1 MVTCGRRSRIV
12 TWTDWGAQGLGS
24 VVRAPGLGDPQPS
37 AWTRPW
43 TIPGITR
50 NGKQGPKS
58 HCSLFSACSV
68 LAAGRLRR
76 AGQADSGVACEE
88 PTSPPATSRP
98 RRREPRAHSRQH
110 RQRRHHARPEACG
123 TRAQT
128 GDKTPFWGLCC
139 PPCHC
144 MRNTSCYCGSVP
156 SSPHVPRAAM
166 NITSISCSNPGCW

>member
-12 TWTDWGAQGLGS
+12 TWTGWGPQGLGS

-76 AGQADSGVACEE
+76 AGQADSGMACEE

-98 RRREPRAHSRQH
+98 PRAHSRQH
-110 RQRRHHARPEACG
+110 HHRPSLRGAGAGHSRVTRHPSGVSAALPATVCETQAATVGVCPHHPMSPERQ
-123 TRAQT
+123 
-128 GDKTPFWGLCC
+128 
-139 PPCHC
+139 
-144 MRNTSCYCGSVP
+144 
-156 SSPHVPRAAM
+156 
-166 NITSISCSNPGCW
+166 